1 MSPRFLKF
9 LQRWLINT
17 LAVLVAVKL
26 LPGVNCD
33 RPRDLFLASLLLG
46 VFNTALKPLLMLVAL
61 PLVISTL
68 GLFIV
73 VINAALLYLVA
84 QIVPTFQI
92 GSFWL
97 ALAAAVI
104 ISLVSVLA
112 NLFLGGYN
120 SKLEV
125 RWRQNRPPAGRAPG
139 GNGPV
144 IDV

>member
-1 MSPRFLKF
+1 M
-9 LQRWLINT
+9 QRWLINT
-17 LAVLVAVKL
+17 LAVLVAVKV
-26 LPGVNCD
+26 LPGVNCE

-46 VFNTALKPLLMLVAL
+46 VFNASLKPLLMLVAL

-68 GLFIV
+68 GLFLV

-97 ALAAAVI
+97 ALAAAII
-104 ISLVSVLA
+104 ISLVSVPA
-112 NLFLGGYN
+112 NLFLGDN
-120 SKLEV
+120 RSKLEV
-125 RWRQNRPPAGRAPG
+125 RRRRNRPASTPSGRVPG